1 MKTTPHRAIR
11 FGACQLSLLL
21 GFFVQLLSVLVLG
34 RPASA
39 QVQQAWLRRFTN
51 GTPTALKVDEA
62 GYVYVTGSAIGTN
75 GTSDFLTIKYDANG
89 GHLWEA
95 FYDGPSNRVDAAST
109 LAIDSTG
116 HVYVTGIS
124 GPPPG

>member
-1 MKTTPHRAIR
+1 MKPTPHRAIR
-11 FGACQLSLLL
+11 FGARQISFLFV
-21 GFFVQLLSVLVLG
+21 FFVQLLSVLVLG

-62 GYVYVTGSAIGTN
+62 GYVYVTGSAVGTN

-89 GHLWEA
+89 SHQIG
-95 FYDGPSNRVDAAST
+95 RASCRKECR
-109 LAIDSTG
+109 SRWSPY
-116 HVYVTGIS
+116 H
-124 GPPPG
+124 